1 MYLRQCM
8 YAKFYNLGLK
18 CLFIHLHFNPKEV
31 TIRRKWRW
39 GDTFIVITKGCLL
52 TISSATVDKSQA
64 TQVSLSSQLFL
75 PVPQWAVRIMW
86 WHNGWHPRQSQQSI
100 TNINM
105 RDARWGSTEIQVNW
119 LPLKLGWITKIN
131 RFHRCGCSW
140 RLVVNWRWIMTHC
153 QRRYMVLSI
162 KCNIF

>member
-1 MYLRQCM
+1 MYLRQCL
-8 YAKFYNLGLK
+8 YAKIYNLGLK

-39 GDTFIVITKGCLL
+39 GDTFIVIIKGCLFDNL
-52 TISSATVDKSQA
+52 QCNRWQIPNNPGITVQPAFPACPSVVRQNNVM
-64 TQVSLSSQLFL
+64 TQR
-75 PVPQWAVRIMW
+75 WR
-86 WHNGWHPRQSQQSI
+86 PRQPQQSI
-100 TNINM
+100 TYINM
-105 RDARWGSTEIQVNW
+105 RDARWGSTEIW
-119 LPLKLGWITKIN
+119 LQLKLGWITKID

-140 RLVVNWRWIMTHC
+140 RLVANWRWIMTHC